1 MTVGLSI
8 LRNAV
13 RDPESTAI
21 FGSAELTYGQLDKRT
36 NKIAHYLKST
46 LKKGDRVALF
56 VANRPE
62 VVEVIGG
69 VAKSGC
75 VYVGLNFRLGDL
87 ELQRE
92 PMSVWLISL
101 EIHLC
106 DKCEMRCSE

>member
-46 LKKGDRVALF
+46 LKK
-56 VANRPE
+56 
-62 VVEVIGG
+62 VIGLR
-69 VAKSGC
+69 S
-75 VYVGLNFRLGDL
+75 
-87 ELQRE
+87 
-92 PMSVWLISL
+92 S
-101 EIHLC
+101 
-106 DKCEMRCSE
+106 

>member
-36 NKIAHYLKST
+36 TKIAHYLKST
-46 LKKGDRVALF
+46 LKKGDRVALY

-87 ELQRE
+87 ELQQ
-92 PMSVWLISL
+92 
-101 EIHLC
+101 
-106 DKCEMRCSE
+106 